1 MLLEFISLINFKN
14 YEESKLHFSENLNC
28 FLGQN
33 GSGKTN
39 LLDAIHYLALC
50 KSAINYSDNQL
61 IKHEE
66 NFFMLKG
73 KFIENQESNLVEASI
88 MSRKPKSFKFNSV
101 PYEKLSE
108 HIGKIPL
115 VMVNPNDIDLIREGS
130 EFRRKFIDGIIAQ
143 VDTVYLS
150 NLMLYNRY
158 LKSRNSLL
166 KHFFE
171 KRSFDKEL
179 LATYDEQLIPLNH
192 LIHETRSE
200 MMKEF
205 SPIFNELYEFISESK
220 EMVSLKH
227 RSHLNEQ
234 NFSELFIES
243 QQHDLNSQ
251 RTNKGIHKDDFIFS
265 IGGYDLKKFGS
276 QGQQKSFVLALQ
288 LAKQKYLDLKKG
300 FKPILLLDD
309 IFDKLDDNRI
319 KKLLTLIDNKSL
331 GQVFLTDA
339 NPSRTKEHI
348 KNLQSEVSIF
358 TVEKGCIKNH
368 G

>member
-14 YEESKLHFSENLNC
+14 YEESKLHFSANLNC

-50 KSAINYSDNQL
+50 KSATNYSDIQL

-66 NFFMLKG
+66 SYFMLKAG
-73 KFIENQESNLVEASI
+73 FEHEGEKHVVEAAI
-88 MSRKPKSFKFNSV
+88 VSRKSKTFKYDSV

-115 VMVNPNDIDLIREGS
+115 VMVAPNDIDLIREGS
-130 EFRRKFIDGIIAQ
+130 EVRRKFIDGILAQ
-143 VDTVYLS
+143 VDAQYLTQ
-150 NLMLYNRY
+150 LLEYNKY
-158 LKSRNSLL
+158 LKSRNALL
-166 KHFFE
+166 KHFYE
-171 KRSFDKEL
+171 TRSFDKDL
-179 LATYDEQLIPLNH
+179 LETYDEKLLPLNH
-192 LIHETRSE
+192 KIHKSRLV
-200 MMKEF
+200 MMEEF
-205 SPIFNELYEFISESK
+205 IPTFNELYEFISESK
-220 EMVSLKH
+220 ETVGLEYKSGVLEADFDQEFAKSL
-227 RSHLNEQ
+227 
-234 NFSELFIES
+234 
-243 QQHDLNSQ
+243 QHDLNSQ
-251 RTNKGIHKDDFIFS
+251 RTNKGIHKDDFKFT
-265 IGGYDLKKFGS
+265 IGGYELKKFGS

-288 LAKQKYLDLKKG
+288 LAKQRFLESKKG

-319 KKLLTLIDNKSL
+319 KKLLSLIGDGSL

-339 NPSRTKEHI
+339 NPKRAEEHI
-348 KNLQSEVSIF
+348 KSVPSEVCIF
-358 TVEKGCIKNH
+358 KVEKGTAIKN